1 MIVKDLDHDIK
12 FNNSIFHSFTITNMT
27 KMTTMTSSVIFFK
40 KAFSSFMSKVSEKIE
55 KPLIR
60 PLIRPLERPL
70 VRPLGR
76 WSHCGDKKYVED
88 IIEFKIRQKQRRK
101 YLLETGIDPYHV
113 SLHPH
118 SPHLK

>member
-1 MIVKDLDHDIK
+1 
-12 FNNSIFHSFTITNMT
+12 
-27 KMTTMTSSVIFFK
+27 MTTMTFSIIFFK

-55 KPLIR
+55 KPLI
-60 PLIRPLERPL
+60 RPL

-113 SLHPH
+113 SLHPPQ
-118 SPHLK
+118 SPLKIEEEEYMYPYIVQH